1 MKWSG
6 LLVIVLLFL
15 GNLPSFGQQD
25 SLLIHADLYFLTAN
39 QSFQPHWQ
47 VSNRYGIFDRTK
59 QTEAVG
65 LVGIQYL
72 HRFGK
77 KFRFETQ
84 AEFNVKS
91 TLSESYIQQLYF
103 NLFYGSIQLK
113 IGKEAYTI
121 GQYSDDLSAGSLFVS
136 NNAQPVPR
144 IGIGFYDYSPVPF
157 IDDYL
162 EFKGAVN
169 FGLLDDDRSDYRGV
183 DQPWYHEKF
192 FYLRSKTLPVNI
204 HVGLNHSALF
214 GGTQSNGN
222 SIDADLFATFF
233 GRSSGRVGGGEA
245 VNVAGAHFG
254 MYDFG
259 VNWEIKKTK
268 KTPNKL

>member
-65 LVGIQYL
+65 LAGIQYF
-72 HRFGK
+72 HRFDK

-91 TLSESYIQQLYF
+91 TLSDSYIQQLYF
-103 NLFYGSIQLK
+103 NLHYGSIQLK

-144 IGIGFYDYSPVPF
+144 IGMGFYDYSPVPF

-169 FGLLDDDRSDYRGV
+169 FGLLDDDR
-183 DQPWYHEKF
+183 
-192 FYLRSKTLPVNI
+192 
-204 HVGLNHSALF
+204 VGLDGSAQKHDRQQRPAP
-214 GGTQSNGN
+214 TAQ
-222 SIDADLFATFF
+222 
-233 GRSSGRVGGGEA
+233 
-245 VNVAGAHFG
+245 
-254 MYDFG
+254 
-259 VNWEIKKTK
+259 
-268 KTPNKL
+268 